1 MSAFESLHEKV
12 RRWIWQQGWEG
23 LRDVQERSIPH
34 LLAGG
39 RDLIIMAATAG
50 GKTEAAFLPIVS
62 RIMTERGV
70 PGGGFQ
76 ALYVSPMR
84 ALINDQFGRMESLC
98 SELDIE
104 VTKWHG
110 DVSASIKAK
119 ASKRP
124 SGIVLITPESLEAIL
139 VRRGREVA
147 RLFRGLAYVVID
159 EMHVFLDDPRGKQ
172 LQSILHRI
180 DVAANVK
187 PIRVGLSATLA
198 DEESACAFLRPL
210 DPGRVDVLPPGPG
223 GPQIKLQLRG
233 YVRPPFQALKMKAP
247 PPEDGT
253 KAAPEDPA
261 GIALTKHLFEIH
273 RGHRSLIFAG
283 SRQNVELTTVRL
295 AEMTEAAGVPEE
307 FFAHH
312 GNLSREHRE
321 HAERRMKDRS
331 RPASIVCT
339 TTLELGIDV
348 GDIEAVAQIGPGH
361 TVSGMRQRLGRSG
374 RRAGQAAVMRVYVTE
389 SELTDRTHPLD
400 ALRPQ
405 TVQAIAMINLML
417 RKWNEPPDTYRL
429 HLSTLLHQVM
439 ALVSEHGGV
448 TAAKAWDV
456 LVRSGT
462 FRAVDVSL
470 FKTLLRRM
478 GNLDVGLLEQAPDGT
493 LLPGPAG
500 ERLLES
506 RDIFAVF
513 MSPEEYKVLA
523 EGGRAIGQVPGTN
536 PFSPGQML
544 ILAGRRWRVIEVNSQ
559 RRELIV
565 RPARGGVPPSF
576 GGEAQPPA
584 DGVVEEMRRFWEE
597 LTMPVFL
604 DPTAKQLVAEARTTY
619 DRLGLRHSQVA
630 LQEGQLLL
638 FPWVGEKKQQA
649 LILALAHDQLE
660 PEPLGIAI
668 GVSVEHTVGLE
679 KTLQALANGHVPS
692 AVELA
697 GMVKNKEVE
706 KFDPFLGDEL
716 LDEAWAH
723 DRLDVVSLPEIA
735 RNLIRSLQAIC
746 PPDSSSRVS
755 LVLEPSQCPSGE

>member
-1 MSAFESLHEKV
+1 MSAFDSLHEKV
-12 RRWIWQQGWEG
+12 KRWIWQQGWEG

-62 RIMTERGV
+62 RLATDGAP

-76 ALYVSPMR
+76 AIYVSPMR
-84 ALINDQFGRMESLC
+84 ALINDQFGRMENLC

-119 ASKRP
+119 ASKKP

-147 RLFRGLAYVVID
+147 RLFRGLSYVVID

-198 DEESACAFLRPL
+198 DEDAARAFLRPL
-210 DPGRVDVLPPGPG
+210 DPGRVDVLPPSPG

-233 YVRPPFQALKMKAP
+233 YIKPTFKVRKPPATPSEAN
-247 PPEDGT
+247 GT
-253 KAAPEDPA
+253 AVPEDPA
-261 GIALTKHLFEIH
+261 SIALTRHLFETH

-283 SRQNVELTTVRL
+283 SRQNVELTTFRL
-295 AEMTEAAGVPEE
+295 TEMTEAMGVPEE

-321 HAERRMKDRS
+321 HAEQRMKDRS

-374 RRAGQAAVMRVYVTE
+374 RRPGQAAVMRVYVTE
-389 SELTDRTHPLD
+389 SELGDRMHPLD

-417 RKWNEPPDTYRL
+417 RRWNEPPEASRL

-439 ALVSEHGGV
+439 ALVAEHGGV
-448 TAAKAWDV
+448 TAARAWDV

-462 FRAVDVSL
+462 FANVDMGL

-478 GNLDVGLLEQAPDGT
+478 GSPEVGLLELAPDGT

-506 RDIFAVF
+506 RDIFAIF
-513 MSPEEYKVLA
+513 MSPEEYRVVA
-523 EGGRAIGQVPGTN
+523 DDGRAIGQVPGTN

-544 ILAGRRWRVIEVNSQ
+544 ILAGRRWRVIEVNGQ
-559 RRELIV
+559 RRELTV
-565 RPARGGVPPSF
+565 RPAHGGVPPSF
-576 GGEAQPPA
+576 GGEARPPA
-584 DGVVEEMRRFWEE
+584 DGVVEEMRRFWED
-597 LTMPVFL
+597 LTLPAFL
-604 DPTAKQLVAEARTTY
+604 DPIAKQLVAEARTTY
-619 DRLGLRHSQVA
+619 DRLGLRHSLVSRH
-630 LQEGQLLL
+630 EGQLLL
-638 FPWVGEKKQQA
+638 FPWVGEKKLQA
-649 LILALAHDQLE
+649 LVLALANFGLE
-660 PEPLGIAI
+660 PEPLSIAI
-668 GVSVEHTVGLE
+668 GVSVEHKASVE
-679 KTLQALANGHVPS
+679 KALKALANGHVPS
-692 AVELA
+692 TLELA
-697 GMVKNKEVE
+697 KMVKNKEVE
-706 KFDPFLGDEL
+706 KFDPLLGDEL
-716 LDEAWAH
+716 LDQVWAN
-723 DRLDVVSLPEIA
+723 DRLDVSSLPDIA
-735 RNLIRSLQAIC
+735 RNLIRSLPADEGGF
-746 PPDSSSRVS
+746 PGEG
-755 LVLEPSQCPSGE
+755 LV